1 MRTICIHVT
10 LRNSTKSPSEHD
22 EKQKSSQSGRQREIA
37 RFGINAHQHLSVGLQ
52 IQIQIKIKIL
62 QESGES
68 IYYYC
73 FIKSRL
79 LSDQGRRTLC

>member
-1 MRTICIHVT
+1 MHVT

-68 IYYYC
+68 SESI
-73 FIKSRL
+73 SRL
-79 LSDQGRRTLC
+79 EIVQKDAKGHKVR

>member
-52 IQIQIKIKIL
+52 KQIKIKIKIL

-68 IYYYC
+68 NESI
-73 FIKSRL
+73 SRL
-79 LSDQGRRTLC
+79 EIVKKDAKGHKVR